1 MTFIRRNARG
11 VLTAGL
17 AVVSVLA
24 LAGCAGAAPQAAS
37 GDESST
43 VNTISVSGTGK
54 ATGAPDIAYVA
65 LGVSITNTDV
75 GQAVS
80 QANAAM
86 TKITQALGSQ
96 GIGAADIQTL
106 NYNVYPQNKID
117 PQTGQPT
124 GETTY
129 HVDSSLQVKVR
140 QMDQIGKVIQAA
152 LNSGANSVNGLSFG
166 IEDPSKLQSQARD
179 AAVQDAKQKAGELAT
194 SLGVTLGQPITV
206 SETLGSTP
214 QPRALAA
221 SGVQG
226 LGGGGEV
233 PVSTGE
239 LTVQVQ
245 VDVTFRIQ
253 P

>member
-1 MTFIRRNARG
+1 MISNRMTFKG
-11 VLTAGL
+11 VLITGL
-17 AVVSVLA
+17 VMISVIG
-24 LAGCAGAAPQAAS
+24 LAGCSGAAPQAAS
-37 GDESST
+37 SDQSST
-43 VNTISVSGTGK
+43 VNTITVSGTGK
-54 ATGAPDIAYVA
+54 ATGAPDVAYVS
-65 LGVSITNTDV
+65 LGISITNADV

-86 TKITQALGSQ
+86 SKITQALGSQ
-96 GIGAADIQTL
+96 GIAAADIQTL
-106 NYNVYPQNKID
+106 SYNVYPQNKID

-152 LNSGANSVNGLSFG
+152 LDSGANSVNGLSFG
-166 IEDPSKLQSQARD
+166 IEDPTKLQSQARD
-179 AAVQDAKQKAGELAT
+179 SAVQDAKQKASELAS

-206 SETLGSTP
+206 SETLGATP
-214 QPRALAA
+214 QPRVLAA
-221 SGVQG
+221 SAVQG

-239 LTVQVQ
+239 LTVNVR